1 MEMEKEQLTEV
12 VLPGVVE
19 PEGLLLRTGPV
30 PAPAAGQAVIRMEAA
45 GVSGSEFVPGYPT
58 GRRPRGSVGIR
69 ARAREVSDGDGEC
82 PVHRPRC

>member
-1 MEMEKEQLTEV
+1 MEKEQLTEV

-45 GVSGSEFVPGYPT
+45 GVSFAEQQMRLAESHTVAGKIVLSP
-58 GRRPRGSVGIR
+58 
-69 ARAREVSDGDGEC
+69 
-82 PVHRPRC
+82 